1 MLQKRIMALDLGTKR
16 IGVALTDP
24 LNIIAQSYTT
34 LFFNGK
40 KNLVR
45 EISDIIQEKN
55 VGTLVF
61 GIPVTLSGE
70 ESQKTKET
78 KVLIAFIE
86 ESLGSDIL
94 YDYEDEAMTT
104 VKAHQIMREMGKKPS
119 KNKDKVDQIAA
130 QQILSQYMERL

>member
-34 LFFNGK
+34 LLFHGK
-40 KNLVR
+40 KKLVKDIS
-45 EISDIIQEKN
+45 EIIAEKN

-70 ESQKTKET
+70 E
-78 KVLIAFIE
+78 
-86 ESLGSDIL
+86 
-94 YDYEDEAMTT
+94 
-104 VKAHQIMREMGKKPS
+104 
-119 KNKDKVDQIAA
+119 
-130 QQILSQYMERL
+130 